1 MRIAVIF
8 PGQGSQYPG
17 MADPWLDHAAGR
29 EILDEASEA
38 LGRDVAALCR
48 DEEALATTEL
58 VQPGLLACDVAALR
72 VLEAEGVSFGA
83 AAGHSLGEFAALVAA
98 GVLELAPAL
107 EIVIE
112 RGRAMQAA
120 ADERPGTMTALLGV
134 SITEAAE
141 VCEASRGDDVLAVAN
156 ENAPKQVV
164 LSGSVGAIER
174 AEGQV
179 RGRGAR
185 AIRLRVA
192 GAFHSPLMQ
201 PAVDRMRE
209 ALSKLSFREPR
220 FPIVANVSGE
230 LVEEP
235 STLRDLLSLH
245 VVSTVRWDRSVRT
258 LAESGFEAFVE
269 AGPGDVLTKLV
280 RRTVEGVSAVAV
292 GSPHAAAELASSLR
306 QGVAG

>member
-1 MRIAVIF
+1 MRVAVIF
-8 PGQGSQYPG
+8 PGQGSQHPG

-72 VLEAEGVSFGA
+72 VLEAEGVSVGA

-209 ALSKLSFREPR
+209 ALSKLTFREPR

-269 AGPGDVLTKLV
+269 AGPGNVLTKLV
-280 RRTVEGVSAVAV
+280 RRNVEGVSAVAV
-292 GSPHAAAELASSLR
+292 GSPHAAAELDSSLR
-306 QGVAG
+306 QGIAG

>member
-1 MRIAVIF
+1 MRVAVIF

-17 MADPWLDHAAGR
+17 MADPWLDHVAGR

-72 VLEAEGVSFGA
+72 VLEAEGVGFGA

-134 SITEAAE
+134 SIAEATE
-141 VCEASRGDDVLAVAN
+141 VCEAYRGDDVLAVAN

-174 AEGQV
+174 AEGEV
-179 RGRGAR
+179 RSRGAK

-201 PAVDRMRE
+201 PAVDHIRE
-209 ALSKLSFREPR
+209 ALSKLTLREPR

-258 LAESGFEAFVE
+258 LAEGGFEAFVE

-292 GSPHAAAELASSLR
+292 GSPNAAAELASSLR
-306 QGVAG
+306 QAAAG